1 METGKALQSYDYI
14 IIAGYFLIILG
25 TAAYFSKRTKLS
37 RDFFIAGGSMP
48 WWLAGISF
56 FMASHSA
63 LSFVMYGQLG
73 YKYGIT
79 AVLIFQVSVTGLV
92 IAGLYVA
99 RRWRRSRT
107 ITPIQFLERRY
118 SLYMRQALAW
128 TGFPVR
134 IVDDAMKIF
143 STAIFVY
150 VGMKLAVI
158 SLPVAITL
166 VGLVM
171 IVYALTGGQK
181 GVIVT
186 DFLQFIITMIIVI
199 IIFVLTI
206 LRFYKSGF
214 SLGDLPYG
222 FLSPFSGPYHAFD
235 YFSFVVLMII
245 SYNTTWSLVH
255 KFNCVPAEKDAS
267 KVAWLVAILNFIA
280 PIIFFSPSILARLV
294 LPRLA
299 HPEYSYAA
307 IAFTVLPTGLMG
319 ILVVGMFASTIA
331 TMGSEFNVLAGIL
344 TNDLYK
350 RIFRPDATD
359 QQLVKAGKIATVLAG
374 GLIILMATIVASLK
388 GFNLFDIML
397 KAFGAL
403 LPATALPILMGFFWK
418 RISARGA
425 LYGLIAGALTGTALV
440 LINVGLVDAN
450 SARFATHPGLQYW
463 LKQGWDSGAILLNS
477 GMTIL
482 VMYLASIRY
491 PSALSERERSDS
503 YFRDLET
510 QILAG
515 LNETTAKARLSN
527 AQVVAVATLLFGILV
542 TVIGVVLAFQP
553 GHTDAPIMNLA
564 TGLFLSL
571 VGVAIYLKEH
581 RDKQRR

>member
-1 METGKALQSYDYI
+1 MDTGKALQSYDYV

-25 TAAYFSKRTKLS
+25 TAVYFSKRTKLS
-37 RDFFIAGGSMP
+37 RDFFIAGGTMP

-92 IAGLYVA
+92 LAGLYVA
-99 RRWRRSRT
+99 KRWRRSRT
-107 ITPIQFLERRY
+107 VTPIQFLERRY

-134 IVDDAMKIF
+134 IMDDAMKIF

-150 VGMKLAVI
+150 IGMKLAVI
-158 SLPVAITL
+158 SLPVAIAL

-171 IVYALTGGQK
+171 IFYALTGGQK

-199 IIFVLTI
+199 VIFVLTI
-206 LRFYKSGF
+206 LRFFKSGF
-214 SLGDLPYG
+214 SLDQLPAG

-235 YFSFVVLMII
+235 YFSFVALMII

-255 KFNCVPAEKDAS
+255 KFNCVPTEKDAS
-267 KVAWLVAILNFIA
+267 KVAWMVAALNFIA
-280 PIIFFSPSILARLV
+280 PIIFFSPSIFARLI
-294 LPRLA
+294 LPELA

-307 IAFTVLPTGLMG
+307 IAFTVLPTGMMG

-350 RIFRPDATD
+350 RIFNPDADD
-359 QQLVKAGKIATVLAG
+359 QQLVRIGKIATVIAG
-374 GLIILMATIVASLK
+374 GLIILMATIVASLR

-397 KAFGAL
+397 KSFGAL
-403 LPATALPILMGFFWK
+403 LPATALPILIGFFWK

-425 LYGLIAGALTGTALV
+425 LYGLVVGAITGTALV
-440 LINVGLVDAN
+440 LINAALVDAN
-450 SARFATHPGLQYW
+450 ASRFVSDPTLQYW

-477 GMTIL
+477 AVTIL
-482 VMYLASIRY
+482 VMYLASLRY
-491 PSALSERERSDS
+491 PGSSEERKTANS
-503 YFRDLET
+503 YFKDLDTHVLTE
-510 QILAG
+510 AA
-515 LNETTAKARLSN
+515 EPASKARLSN
-527 AQVVAVATLLFGILV
+527 GQVVAVATLLFGILV
-542 TVIGVVLAFQP
+542 IAVGASIALHGGYKTAPAMNIG
-553 GHTDAPIMNLA
+553 
-564 TGLFLSL
+564 TGIFLSL
-571 VGVAIYLKEH
+571 LGIMIYVREH
-581 RDKQRR
+581 REKTRR

>member
-1 METGKALQSYDYI
+1 
-14 IIAGYFLIILG
+14 
-25 TAAYFSKRTKLS
+25 
-37 RDFFIAGGSMP
+37 MP

-92 IAGLYVA
+92 LAGLYVA
-99 RRWRRSRT
+99 KRWRRSRT
-107 ITPIQFLERRY
+107 VTPIQFLERRY

-134 IVDDAMKIF
+134 IMDDAMKIF
-143 STAIFVY
+143 STAIFLY

-171 IVYALTGGQK
+171 ITYALTGGQK

-186 DFLQFIITMIIVI
+186 DFLQFIITMIIVM

-206 LRFYKSGF
+206 LRFYKLGF
-214 SLGDLPYG
+214 SIDQLPAG

-235 YFSFVVLMII
+235 YFSFIALMII

-255 KFNCVPAEKDAS
+255 KFNCVPTEKDAS
-267 KVAWLVAILNFIA
+267 KVAWLVAALNFIA
-280 PIIFFSPSILARLV
+280 PIIFFSPAIFARLI
-294 LPRLA
+294 LPELA

-307 IAFTVLPTGLMG
+307 IAFTVLPTGMMG

-350 RIFRPDATD
+350 RIFRPNASD
-359 QQLVKAGKIATVLAG
+359 QQLVRVGKIATLVAG
-374 GLIILMATIVASLK
+374 GLIILTAIIVSSLK

-397 KAFGAL
+397 KSFGAL

-418 RISARGA
+418 KISARGA
-425 LYGLIAGALTGTALV
+425 LYGLIAGAIAGTALV
-440 LINVGLVDAN
+440 IVNAGLVDAN
-450 SARFATHPGLQYW
+450 ASRFAIDPGLQYW
-463 LKQGWDSGAILLNS
+463 LTQGWDSGAILFNS
-477 GMTIL
+477 AVTI
-482 VMYLASIRY
+482 VIMYLASLRY
-491 PSALSERERSDS
+491 PGSSEERETADG
-503 YFRDLET
+503 YFKDLGAHVFAET
-510 QILAG
+510 VDP
-515 LNETTAKARLSN
+515 TAKATLSN
-527 AQVVAVATLLFGILV
+527 GQVVAVATFLFGILV
-542 TVIGVVLAFQP
+542 IAIGSSLALH
-553 GHTDAPIMNLA
+553 GGYKSAPVMNIG
-564 TGLFLSL
+564 TGLLLSL
-571 VGVAIYLKEH
+571 VGITIYVREH
-581 RDKQRR
+581 REKGKR

>member
-1 METGKALQSYDYI
+1 
-14 IIAGYFLIILG
+14 
-25 TAAYFSKRTKLS
+25 
-37 RDFFIAGGSMP
+37 MP

-79 AVLIFQVSVTGLV
+79 AVLIFQVSITGLV
-92 IAGLYVA
+92 LAGLYVA
-99 RRWRRSRT
+99 KRWRRSRT
-107 ITPIQFLERRY
+107 VTPIQFLERRY

-134 IVDDAMKIF
+134 IMDDAMKIF
-143 STAIFVY
+143 STAIFLY

-171 IVYALTGGQK
+171 IIYALTGGQK

-186 DFLQFIITMIIVI
+186 DFLQFIITMFIVVV
-199 IIFVLTI
+199 IFVFTI
-206 LRFYKSGF
+206 VRFYKLGF
-214 SLGDLPYG
+214 SIDQLPAG

-235 YFSFVVLMII
+235 YFSFIALMII

-255 KFNCVPAEKDAS
+255 KFNCVPTEKDAS
-267 KVAWLVAILNFIA
+267 KVAWLVAALNFIA
-280 PIIFFSPSILARLV
+280 PIIFFSPAIFARLI
-294 LPRLA
+294 LPKLA

-307 IAFTVLPTGLMG
+307 IAFTVLPTGMMG

-350 RIFRPDATD
+350 RIFRPNASD
-359 QQLVKAGKIATVLAG
+359 QQLVRVGKIATVVAG

-397 KAFGAL
+397 KSFGAL

-425 LYGLIAGALTGTALV
+425 LYGLIAGAVTGTSLMLV
-440 LINVGLVDAN
+440 NAGLVDAN
-450 SARFATHPGLQYW
+450 ASRFATDPGLQYW

-477 GMTIL
+477 VVTIL
-482 VMYLASIRY
+482 VMYLASLRY
-491 PSALSERERSDS
+491 PGSSEERKTADS
-503 YFRDLET
+503 YFKDLET
-510 QILAG
+510 RVSV
-515 LNETTAKARLSN
+515 ETAESSAKATLSN
-527 AQVVAVATLLFGILV
+527 GQVVAVATLLFGILV
-542 TVIGVVLAFQP
+542 IVIGASLALH
-553 GHTDAPIMNLA
+553 GGYKGAPAMNVA
-564 TGLFLSL
+564 TGLFLSS
-571 VGVAIYLKEH
+571 VGITIYVKEH
-581 RDKQRR
+581 REKRKR

>member
-1 METGKALQSYDYI
+1 MDTGKALQSYDYI

-37 RDFFIAGGSMP
+37 RDFFIAGGTMP

-92 IAGLYVA
+92 LAGLYVA
-99 RRWRRSRT
+99 KRWRRSRT
-107 ITPIQFLERRY
+107 VTPIQFLERRY

-134 IVDDAMKIF
+134 IMDDAMKIF

-158 SLPVAITL
+158 SLPAAITL
-166 VGLVM
+166 VGIVM
-171 IVYALTGGQK
+171 IIYALTGGQK

-199 IIFVLTI
+199 VILVLTI

-214 SLGDLPYG
+214 SVSQLPSG

-235 YFSFVVLMII
+235 YLSFIALMII
-245 SYNTTWSLVH
+245 SYNTMWSLVH
-255 KFNCVPAEKDAS
+255 KFNCVPTEKDAS
-267 KVAWLVAILNFIA
+267 KVAWLVAVLNLIA
-280 PIIFFSPSILARLV
+280 PIIFFSPSIFARLI
-294 LPRLA
+294 LPKLA

-307 IAFTVLPTGLMG
+307 IAFTVLPTGMMG

-350 RIFRPDATD
+350 RIFKPDASD
-359 QQLVKAGKIATVLAG
+359 RQLVKVGKIATIVAG
-374 GLIILMATIVASLK
+374 GLIILMATIVANLK

-397 KAFGAL
+397 KSFGAL

-425 LYGLIAGALTGTALV
+425 LYGLIAGAITGTVLVIINAL
-440 LINVGLVDAN
+440 LMDAN
-450 SARFATHPGLQYW
+450 ASRFASDPTLQYW
-463 LKQGWDSGAILLNS
+463 LKQGWDSGAILFNS
-477 GMTIL
+477 GVTIL
-482 VMYLASIRY
+482 AMYFASLRY
-491 PSALSERERSDS
+491 PGSTEERKTAES
-503 YFRDLET
+503 YFKDLDTNIVVDAADSVIET
-510 QILAG
+510 
-515 LNETTAKARLSN
+515 KLSN
-527 AQVVAVATLLFGILV
+527 GQIVAVATLLFGALV
-542 TVIGVVLAFQP
+542 IVIGALLALH
-553 GHTDAPIMNLA
+553 GGYNTAPAMNIG
-564 TGLFLSL
+564 TGVFLSL
-571 VGVAIYLKEH
+571 IGIAIYIKEH
-581 RDKQRR
+581 RDKRKR

>member
-1 METGKALQSYDYI
+1 MDTGKALQSFDYI
-14 IIAGYFLIILG
+14 IIVGYFLIIIG
-25 TAAYFSKRTKLS
+25 TAVYFSRNTKLS
-37 RDFFIAGGSMP
+37 RDFFIAGGAMP

-63 LSFVMYGQLG
+63 LSFVMYGELG
-73 YKYGIT
+73 YRYGIT

-92 IAGLYVA
+92 LGGLYVA

-107 ITPIQFLERRY
+107 VTPIQFLEKRY

-134 IVDDAMKIF
+134 IVDDALKIF
-143 STAIFVY
+143 STAIFLY
-150 VGMKLAVI
+150 VGMKLAAI

-166 VGLVM
+166 VGIIM

-186 DFLQFIITMIIVI
+186 DFLQFIITMVIVVI
-199 IIFVLTI
+199 IFLLTI
-206 LRFYKSGF
+206 LRFYNSGF
-214 SLGDLPYG
+214 TIYQLPQG
-222 FLSPFSGPYHAFD
+222 FLSPFSGPYHLFD
-235 YFSFVVLMII
+235 YISFVALMVI
-245 SYNTTWSLVH
+245 SYNTMWSLVH
-255 KFNCVPAEKDAS
+255 KYNCVPTEKDAS

-280 PIIFFSPSILARLV
+280 PVIFFSPAILARLI
-294 LPRLA
+294 LPALA

-344 TNDLYK
+344 TNDLY
-350 RIFRPDATD
+350 RRVFRPSATD
-359 QQLVKAGKIATVLAG
+359 KQLVRAGKIATSVVG
-374 GLIILMATIVASLK
+374 GLIILTATMVATLR

-403 LPATALPILMGFFWK
+403 LPATALPILLGFFWK

-425 LYGLIAGALTGTALV
+425 LYGLIAGAITGTSLILVNVAL
-440 LINVGLVDAN
+440 IDSNTAK
-450 SARFATHPGLQYW
+450 FATHPELQYW
-463 LKQGWDSGAILLNS
+463 LKQGWNS
-477 GMTIL
+477 AAVLVNSAVTIL
-482 VMYLASIRY
+482 VMYLASLRHKSS
-491 PSALSERERSDS
+491 PEEQERADG
-503 YFRDLET
+503 YFKDLATPIVVDNAEVA
-510 QILAG
+510 I
-515 LNETTAKARLSN
+515 KARLSN
-527 AQVVAVATLLFGILV
+527 AQVVAIATFLFGLL
-542 TVIGVVLAFQP
+542 VIGIGIALAVQG
-553 GHTDAPIMNLA
+553 GHEMAFIMNMA

-571 VGVAIYLKEH
+571 LGGAIYVREH
-581 RDKQRR
+581 NVQ

>member
-37 RDFFIAGGSMP
+37 RDFFIAGGTMP

-92 IAGLYVA
+92 LAGLYVA
-99 RRWRRSRT
+99 KRWRRSRT
-107 ITPIQFLERRY
+107 VTPIQFLERRY

-134 IVDDAMKIF
+134 IMDDAMKIF

-206 LRFYKSGF
+206 FRFYKSGF
-214 SLGDLPYG
+214 SLEQLPQG

-255 KFNCVPAEKDAS
+255 KFNCVPTEKDAS
-267 KVAWLVAILNFIA
+267 KVAWLVAILNLIA
-280 PIIFFSPSILARLV
+280 PIIFFSPAIFARLI
-294 LPRLA
+294 LPNLT

-350 RIFRPDATD
+350 RIFRPDASD
-359 QQLVKAGKIATVLAG
+359 EQLVKVGKIATVLAG

-425 LYGLIAGALTGTALV
+425 LYGLIAGAITGTAFV

-450 SARFATHPGLQYW
+450 SARFVSHPELQYW
-463 LKQGWDSGAILLNS
+463 LKQGWDSGVILLNS
-477 GMTIL
+477 GVTIL
-482 VMYLASIRY
+482 VMYLASLRY
-491 PSALSERERSDS
+491 PSAANERERADS
-503 YFRDLET
+503 YFKDLET
-510 QILAG
+510 HILVETA
-515 LNETTAKARLSN
+515 ETTSKARLSN
-527 AQVVAVATLLFGILV
+527 AQVVAVATLLFGLLV
-542 TVIGVVLAFQP
+542 TVIGVLLAFQP
-553 GHTDAPIMNLA
+553 GYKTAPIMNTT

-571 VGVAIYLKEH
+571 VGITIYVKEH
-581 RDKQRR
+581 RDKRRG